1 MKNEKTPE
9 SIQGFFQATLRGSLH
24 EEVPEVEQYL
34 VSLLVRFLHQDHV
47 FPIRD
52 GEGRRVTSVAEMLEY
67 GDVRLRA
74 QSFKAERD
82 VHQHVGD
89 FLLFWSGVFPEFL
102 PKLAAPGTKDMLL
115 NCVAQGQ
122 MSYGIA
128 GSFDHDPFA
137 DEARVFR
144 RLSDRFVVYQRSF
157 SLVRASFEGFSR
169 QGWVDGFSA

>member
-1 MKNEKTPE
+1 MKDEKAPE
-9 SIQGFFQATLRGSLH
+9 TIQVYFQQSLRGSLH

-34 VSLLVRFLHQDHV
+34 VNLLTRFLHQDQL
-47 FPIRD
+47 FSIRD
-52 GEGRRVTSVAEMLEY
+52 AEGRRVTSVAEMLEY
-67 GDVRLRA
+67 GDIRLRA

-102 PKLAAPGTKDMLL
+102 PKLAAPGSKDMLL

-128 GSFDHDPFA
+128 GSFDHDPFRE
-137 DEARVFR
+137 EARVFR
-144 RLSDRFVVYQRSF
+144 
-157 SLVRASFEGFSR
+157 
-169 QGWVDGFSA
+169 

>member
-1 MKNEKTPE
+1 MKKENSPE
-9 SIQGFFQATLRGSLH
+9 SIESFFQGALRGSLH
-24 EEVPEVEQYL
+24 EEMPEVEQYL
-34 VSLLVRFLHQDHV
+34 VGLLVRFLHQDCV
-47 FPIRD
+47 FPIHD
-52 GEGRRVTSVAEMLEY
+52 DKGQPVTSVAEMLEY

-74 QSFKAERD
+74 PSFKAERD
-82 VHQHVGD
+82 VHRHIGD
-89 FLLFWSGVFPEFL
+89 LLLFWSGVFPEFL
-102 PKLAAPGTKDMLL
+102 PRLAAPGTKDMLL

-137 DEARVFR
+137 DEARVLR
-144 RLSDRFVVYQRSF
+144 RLSDRFVVYQRSL